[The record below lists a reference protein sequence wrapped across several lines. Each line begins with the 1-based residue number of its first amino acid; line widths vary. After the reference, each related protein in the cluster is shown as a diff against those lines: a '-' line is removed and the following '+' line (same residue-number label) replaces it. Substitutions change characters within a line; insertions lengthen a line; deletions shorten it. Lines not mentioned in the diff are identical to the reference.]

1 MCASQML
8 VCCWCLGGVGFGP
21 CNIIVGW
28 GHESLSALHPH
39 TPTHQVLATRDEL
52 ECESRLVVLLDVD
65 KFDFIKRL
73 LRNRGKVLYC
83 TRLKQAQTDAE
94 KKAVEAEMLQ
104 DVELGGPAI
113 LEALYQKVGG
123 FVGGG

>member
-1 MCASQML
+1 M
-8 VCCWCLGGVGFGP
+8 
-21 CNIIVGW
+21 
-28 GHESLSALHPH
+28 
-39 TPTHQVLATRDEL
+39 LATRDEL

-113 LEALYQKVGG
+113 LEALYQKVWKGCVGG
-123 FVGGG
+123 FVVMGRGLASVLC